1 MVTELVRYSN
11 TQQLP
16 TKNKKLFQSKT
27 PIFDVTFTSAT
38 VPVINIS
45 GFNLNLK
52 GLKYG
57 LHHCFFDKSRLVRRN
72 ITTELEYLAYTVQK
86 DISSEDLKKFHEYL
100 GKMTKKFNQNICH
113 PKDNTYH
120 DLRLF
125 RNNKNIV
132 LLSGDKDS
140 SLVAMKKV
148 GYVKK
153 IKWYDK

>member
-1 MVTELVRYSN
+1 M
-11 TQQLP
+11 
-16 TKNKKLFQSKT
+16 
-27 PIFDVTFTSAT
+27 
-38 VPVINIS
+38 
-45 GFNLNLK
+45 
-52 GLKYG
+52 KYG
-57 LHHCFFDKSRLVRRN
+57 LHHCFIDKSRLVRRN
-72 ITTELEYLAYTVQK
+72 ITTELAYLAYTVQK
-86 DISSEDLKKFHEYL
+86 DISSEDLKTFHEYL
-100 GKMTKKFNQNICH
+100 GKMTKKFTQNICH

-120 DLRLF
+120 DLRRF